1 MRPLHFLMAIFTLV
15 LGGCVGGPPDIVGI
29 VKAGTL
35 PSHPTKTIGKAFDEA
50 FPGGTWDAEMTG
62 MGEMYAHFRST
73 ATAEDLEVGGVP
85 GIDHEMCIDGVT
97 ASVPGSGPF
106 SVLLEIGQPD
116 HRVDVRRSAGSG
128 RVRGEAESS
137 PGVRVSVAGHENGT
151 GE

>member
-73 ATAEDLEVGGVP
+73 ATAEDLKPGGVP
-85 GIDHEMCIDGVT
+85 GIDHEICIDGVRRPCRVQVHFQFFLKSDNRT
-97 ASVPGSGPF
+97 IELMFVEAPYRVVSEARLKA
-106 SVLLEIGQPD
+106 LLAFVY
-116 HRVDVRRSAGSG
+116 R
-128 RVRGEAESS
+128 
-137 PGVRVSVAGHENGT
+137 
-151 GE
+151 